1 MLNGLKLLGIIPRKG
16 VDKRIVLLSIV
27 AMELLTLGWL
37 TWLIFQ
43 KNPIN

>member
-16 VDKRIVLLSIV
+16 ISLQTILLLII
-27 AMELLTLGWL
+27 ATELLALGWL
-37 TWLIFQ
+37 TWLIFH

>member
-1 MLNGLKLLGIIPRKG
+1 MLNGLKLLGIIPGKAISQ
-16 VDKRIVLLSIV
+16 RIVLLLIV